1 MNTYIQRSKTVLV
14 TSHTRFNHTYT
25 LRVFKKKNFLV
36 N

>member
-25 LRVFKKKNFLV
+25 LSEYLKKKTF
-36 N
+36 